1 MDMAKTSA
9 GHRSYRC
16 FFTPKDA
23 LGHLAPSDTGA
34 QPFVQLK
41 AANAEAAFV
50 SAHHVTGCPVSDVER
65 IEHAA

>member
-1 MDMAKTSA
+1 MAKTSA

-34 QPFVQLK
+34 LPFVQLK
-41 AANAEAAFV
+41 AESAEAAFI

-65 IEHAA
+65 LEAATA